1 MVTRL
6 RKVRRLR
13 GSRTHGWGQVGQHR
27 STGHKGGHGN
37 AGLHKHHWT
46 RAVLFPDRYF
56 GTPGFHNPTTKTTKK
71 WANVGDLDTLFAKH
85 GKVENGKNVLD
96 LLSLGHDKLLGAG
109 KVSNKYSVIINAFAK
124 NAKEK
129 VESAGGEVIAR

>member
-1 MVTRL
+1 MTTRL

-13 GSRTHGWGQVGQHR
+13 GSRTHGWGQIGQHR
-27 STGHKGGHGN
+27 SAGHKGGHGK

-46 RAVLFPDRYF
+46 RTVLFEEKHF
-56 GTPGFHNPTTKTTKK
+56 GTPGFHNPTRKVTKK
-71 WANVGDLDTLFAKH
+71 WINVGDLDTLFAKY

-96 LLSLGHDKLLGAG
+96 LISLGYDKLLGAG
-109 KVSNKYSVIINAFAK
+109 KVSNKYSVVIKVFAK

-129 VESAGGEVIAR
+129 VESAGGEVLAQ

>member
-1 MVTRL
+1 M
-6 RKVRRLR
+6 
-13 GSRTHGWGQVGQHR
+13 
-27 STGHKGGHGN
+27 GGHGN

-71 WANVGDLDTLFAKH
+71 WANVGNLDTLFAKH

-96 LLSLGHDKLLGAG
+96 LLSLGYDKLLGAG
-109 KVSNKYSVIINAFAK
+109 KVSNKYSVIIDAFAK

-129 VESAGGEVIAR
+129 VESGGGEVIVR

>member
-6 RKVRRLR
+6 RKTRRLR

-71 WANVGDLDTLFAKH
+71 WANVGGLDTLFAKH

-96 LLSLGHDKLLGAG
+96 LLSLGYDKLLGAG
-109 KVSNKYSVIINAFAK
+109 KVSNKYSVIIGAFAK

-129 VESAGGEVIAR
+129 VESAGGEVIVR